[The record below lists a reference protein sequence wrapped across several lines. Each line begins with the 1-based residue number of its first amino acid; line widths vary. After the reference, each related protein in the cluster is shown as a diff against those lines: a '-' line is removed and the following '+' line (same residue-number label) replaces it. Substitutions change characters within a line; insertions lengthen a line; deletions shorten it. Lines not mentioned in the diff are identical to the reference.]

1 MTSLARRLSMTLI
14 LSFAGLMVVV
24 TLIFLLL
31 SRHYWEAADIQSSTE
46 PLFKELAQSVRL
58 DGQGRA
64 ILKPSPEFLLLARQ
78 FPQLTYA
85 VWDPQQKI
93 VLAGSHPAL
102 GRDLSY
108 IRAHQLQEANLLR
121 QSQDKLVHSYFKN
134 LPTAAQRPMLLALA
148 YHSTPTRDGLTWA
161 YHELTNEIL
170 PLIVPLFLIMLV
182 IGQQTI
188 RRGLQPVERI
198 SQQVAELP
206 PLVHA
211 HQLLLDDVPDE
222 IVPLVAAFN
231 QALASIHD
239 VFQQQRRFTAD
250 AAHQLRTPLAV
261 LQARIDTLEPS
272 YTTQLLTADVARMA
286 RIIQQLLKLARVQ
299 NDLTPIRE
307 QVDLA
312 ALAWQVGA
320 MMMPL
325 ASQRGLQ
332 IAINTPEQPV
342 WIWGDPHQWED
353 VLTNLIENALQNTA
367 MASKVEVIVKTGVE
381 LQVRDHGQGIATHLL
396 PHLFEPFRRGQGGKG
411 AGLGLAIVAE
421 IVAAHGGSIKA
432 QNCPDGGACL
442 SIRLPPAL
450 EPPRRD
456 QQAVNPDLVSGTI
469 RQASNS

>member
-14 LSFAGLMVVV
+14 LSFAGFMVLA

-31 SRHYWEAADIQSSTE
+31 SRHYWEAADIQSSTD
-46 PLFKELAQSVRL
+46 PLFEALAESVRL
-58 DGQGRA
+58 DDQGRA
-64 ILKPSPEFLLLARQ
+64 VLQPTPELRLLARH

-85 VWDPQQKI
+85 VWDPQQKF

-102 GRDLSY
+102 GRELSY
-108 IRAHQLQEANLLR
+108 IRTHHLQEANFLR
-121 QSQDKLVHSYFKN
+121 QTQDKLVHSYFKIF
-134 LPTAAQRPMLLALA
+134 PTAAKRPMLLALA

-161 YHELTNEIL
+161 YYELTNEIL

-261 LQARIDTLEPS
+261 LQARIDSLEPS
-272 YTTQLLTADVARMA
+272 PTTQLLTADVARMA

-299 NDLTPIRE
+299 NDLTPIRV
-307 QVDLA
+307 QMDLA

-325 ASQRGLQ
+325 ASQRG
-332 IAINTPEQPV
+332 IKIVIKTPEQSV
-342 WIWGDPHQWED
+342 WIRGDPHQWED
-353 VLTNLIENALQNTA
+353 VLTNLIDNALQNTA
-367 MASKVEVIVKTGVE
+367 PGTSIEVRVEPGVE
-381 LQVRDHGQGIATHLL
+381 LLVRDHGHGIAPHLL

-421 IVAAHGGSIKA
+421 IVAAHRGIIKA
-432 QNCPDGGACL
+432 QNRPDGGACL
-442 SIRLPPAL
+442 TIRLPPVL
-450 EPPRRD
+450 EPASHEH
-456 QQAVNPDLVSGTI
+456 QIANPGSVSGTI
-469 RQASNS
+469 RQANNL